1 MTAVATPAED
11 EGSCEGS
18 CDNGLISG
26 GKLCGEEDK
35 DSFGSGLVSGCVTM
49 PGTDRREDEDGFRS
63 GLISGGT
70 LLGVG
75 RFCGGGGR
83 GNSMAGWGDS
93 DSLGRVFSKCI
104 TFNVP
109 RRFAEAAVE
118 ARRLLGLLS

>member
-11 EGSCEGS
+11 EGGCEGNG
-18 CDNGLISG
+18 DNGLISG
-26 GKLCGEEDK
+26 GTLCGEEDK
-35 DSFGSGLVSGCVTM
+35 DSFGSGLVSGCVTD
-49 PGTDRREDEDGFRS
+49 GREEEDGFRS

-109 RRFAEAAVE
+109 RRFAEAAAE